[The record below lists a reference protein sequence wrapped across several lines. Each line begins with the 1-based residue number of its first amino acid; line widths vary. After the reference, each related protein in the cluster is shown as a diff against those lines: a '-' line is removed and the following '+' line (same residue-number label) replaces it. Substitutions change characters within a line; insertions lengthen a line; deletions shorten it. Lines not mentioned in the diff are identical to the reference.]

1 MHLLLPCSSFSSV
14 KRKCDHVKYD
24 FLQDPHGD
32 YSLKV
37 KIKPSEL

>member
-24 FLQDPHGD
+24 FLQDPSDIMLMG
-32 YSLKV
+32 
-37 KIKPSEL
+37 ECGE